1 MKEKIYKVKNDLR
14 ALKKSSHALNRLIE
28 LHGLCYKRVKVI
40 EGLDGKREGVL
51 AEREREIALALGI
64 KAEILKSQ
72 ELTGKYARA
81 IGSLDAED
89 KAMILDCYLNGL
101 PYWKI
106 AMEYG
111 FSEEG
116 ARKHIDKIV
125 KKIAK
130 AM

>member
-1 MKEKIYKVKNDLR
+1 MKEKIYRVKKDLR

-28 LHGLCYKRVKVI
+28 LHGLCYKKVKVI
-40 EGLDGKREGVL
+40 EALEGEASAL
-51 AEREREIALALGI
+51 AEREKEIALALGI

-72 ELTGKYARA
+72 ELTGKYAAA

-89 KAMILDCYLNGL
+89 KAMLLDCYINGM

-130 AM
+130 A

>member
-1 MKEKIYKVKNDLR
+1 MKEKIYRVKKDLR

-28 LHGLCYKRVKVI
+28 LHGLCYKKVKVI
-40 EGLDGKREGVL
+40 EALEGEASAL
-51 AEREREIALALGI
+51 AEREKEIALALGI

-72 ELTGKYARA
+72 ELTGKYAA
-81 IGSLDAED
+81 SIGSLDAED
-89 KAMILDCYLNGL
+89 KAMLLDCYINGM

-130 AM
+130 A

>member
-1 MKEKIYKVKNDLR
+1 MKEKIYRVKKDLR

-28 LHGLCYKRVKVI
+28 LHGLCYKKVKVI
-40 EGLDGKREGVL
+40 EALEGEASAL
-51 AEREREIALALGI
+51 AEREKEIALALGI

-72 ELTGKYARA
+72 ALTGKYAAA
-81 IGSLDAED
+81 IGSLDTED
-89 KAMILDCYLNGL
+89 KAMLLDCYINGM

-130 AM
+130 A

>member
-1 MKEKIYKVKNDLR
+1 MKEKIYRVKKDLR

-28 LHGLCYKRVKVI
+28 LHGLCYKKVKVI
-40 EGLDGKREGVL
+40 EALEGEASAL
-51 AEREREIALALGI
+51 AEREKEIALALGI

-72 ELTGKYARA
+72 ELTGKYAAA
-81 IGSLDAED
+81 IGSLDTED
-89 KAMILDCYLNGL
+89 KAMLLDCYINGM